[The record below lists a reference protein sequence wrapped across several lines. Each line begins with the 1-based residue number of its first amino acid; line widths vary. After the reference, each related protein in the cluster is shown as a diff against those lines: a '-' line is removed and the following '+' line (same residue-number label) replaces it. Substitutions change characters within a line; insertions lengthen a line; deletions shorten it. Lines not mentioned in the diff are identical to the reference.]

1 MHLFEVATHMH
12 ITCRPS
18 SAEVLTHCL
27 FWTRKKQ
34 LAFFQDVS
42 DRIEREP
49 VTSSVVQALEQN
61 SSSVVK
67 GDWRNHISDELR
79 EGACYIILLSVAW
92 EKVLHIYICTVR

>member
-1 MHLFEVATHMH
+1 MD
-12 ITCRPS
+12 
-18 SAEVLTHCL
+18 VLSHCL
-27 FWTRKKQ
+27 FWKRDKQ

-61 SSSVVK
+61 ALLVVK

-79 EGACYIILLSVAW
+79 KGITILNHTLSL
-92 EKVLHIYICTVR
+92 LHNIR

>member
-1 MHLFEVATHMH
+1 MD
-12 ITCRPS
+12 
-18 SAEVLTHCL
+18 VLSHCL
-27 FWTRKKQ
+27 FWKRDKQ

-61 SSSVVK
+61 ALLVVK

-79 EGACYIILLSVAW
+79 KGISILNHTLSL
-92 EKVLHIYICTVR
+92 LHNIR